1 MATLDQHRQSIVTAI
16 EAAKAT
22 FTDYPLVIEY
32 DNRVIVDTAAQINP
46 FLCVSIKFLDGWQ
59 ADLADNPIHRKIG
72 QVHLQA
78 AAKAGSGSA
87 KALQLVEHFYQAL
100 QRKTLGGVRT
110 QMARFA
116 KEQPDKG
123 WVYYPALV
131 PFWTND
137 N

>member
-22 FTDYPLVIEY
+22 FTDFPLVIEY
-32 DNRVIVDTAAQINP
+32 DNRVLVDTATQVNP

-59 ADLADNPIHRKIG
+59 ADLSTSPIHRKIG
-72 QVHLQA
+72 QIQLQA
-78 AAKAGSGSA
+78 AAKEGAGTA
-87 KALQLVEHFYQAL
+87 KALGILEHFYQAL
-100 QRKTLGGVRT
+100 QRGQFGGVRT
-110 QMARFA
+110 NMAKFA
-116 KEQPDKG
+116 KESSHLG
-123 WVYYPALV
+123 WVYYPSIV